1 MNVEYNG
8 LSFER
13 LGHASIRIETNNSQV
28 IYIDPWSDV
37 LDEHPHD
44 GDVVFVTH
52 DDMDHYDPDAIA
64 AVANEET
71 TLAAYEAIET
81 AEVSIDVVS
90 LPEDGETTVAD
101 IDVRTL
107 PAYNRTDGDHTDE
120 DGEPFHAPGEV
131 IGLLLAFDDTT
142 VYFTSDTDFLDEHTD
157 LQTDVFIPPIGGGFT
172 MDRVEAAKF
181 ARSINP
187 DLILPVHYDTFEAIE
202 TDAEAFKEEL
212 EADDLQVELF

>member
-13 LGHASIRIETNNSQV
+13 LGHASIRIETNNSKV

-37 LDEHPHD
+37 LDEQPHD
-44 GDVVFVTH
+44 GDIVFVTH
-52 DDMDHYDPDAIA
+52 DDMDHYDPEAIA
-64 AVANEET
+64 AVADEET

-81 AEVSIDVVS
+81 SEVSINVMP
-90 LPEDGETTVAD
+90 LPENGETTVGD

-107 PAYNRTDGDHTDE
+107 PAYNRADGDHIDE
-120 DGEPFHAPGEV
+120 DSEPFHAPSEV
-131 IGLLLAFDDTT
+131 IGLLLAFGDTT
-142 VYFTSDTDFLDEHTD
+142 VYFTSDTDFLDEHAD

-172 MDRVEAAKF
+172 MDRTEAAKF
-181 ARSINP
+181 ARSVNP

-212 EADDLQVELF
+212 EAEDLRVELF